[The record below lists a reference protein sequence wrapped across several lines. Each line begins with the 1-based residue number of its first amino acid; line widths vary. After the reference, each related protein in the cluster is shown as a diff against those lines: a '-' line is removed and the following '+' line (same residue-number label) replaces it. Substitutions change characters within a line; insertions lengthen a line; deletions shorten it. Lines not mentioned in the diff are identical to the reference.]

1 VAGLSSGDVHLDG
14 KPCAYIDVL
23 PISAHSAMLRV
34 SMASVS
40 PKVDE
45 AHGPDVPVED
55 EEDMTSIM
63 SAEQRKALQQAAKT
77 EKESATLERDTAK
90 PPPSDAR
97 AVNIPRAAAVPAE
110 AREVE
115 QPRAAAPAAELE
127 PEPTARPAPTA
138 AADPK
143 GAGWATWEFVAFV
156 LLAAAIVAALR
167 F

>member
-1 VAGLSSGDVHLDG
+1 MG
-14 KPCAYIDVL
+14 
-23 PISAHSAMLRV
+23 
-34 SMASVS
+34 SVS

-45 AHGPDVPVED
+45 TPSASSLEIPVED

-97 AVNIPRAAAVPAE
+97 PVNIPRAAAIPAE
-110 AREVE
+110 AREAG
-115 QPRAAAPAAELE
+115 QPRVEAPAAAN
-127 PEPTARPAPTA
+127 PEPAPHPAPA
-138 AADPK
+138 SAPDAK
-143 GAGWATWEFVAFV
+143 SGGWATWELVAFV

-167 F
+167 L